1 MNYKLLVLDLDGTL
15 TNSKKEI
22 TPFTRET
29 LLQAQEKG
37 LHLVLASG
45 RPTYGIVP
53 LAEELNMKQ
62 YGGFILSFN
71 GGKVIDLMTDKVL
84 FEQAL
89 PPDIVPV
96 LYNRSKEAGL
106 AILSYNGKYILSEH
120 PENKYVQY
128 ESFLTKMKIKATDDF
143 LRDLHQPADKC
154 LVVGE
159 PEMLVPLEEKL
170 RQELG
175 KRINVYRSEAFYLEL
190 VPKGIDK
197 AASLSRLLERTR
209 IKQEEVIAIGDGFND
224 VSMIRFAGL
233 GVAMANAQPPV
244 KANADRITQYTN
256 VIVRAE
262 ENRPQ
267 PIYDV
272 FAGTPDRARGMASS
286 VGRIRCSNGYYK
298 MWVVS
303 HNTLRGGA
311 GGSMLNA
318 EYAYKKDIL

>member
-45 RPTYGIVP
+45 RHTYGIVP
-53 LAEELNMKQ
+53 LAEELNIKQ

-190 VPKGIDK
+190 VPKRHRQ
-197 AASLSRLLERTR
+197 SRLVIPLTR
-209 IKQEEVIAIGDGFND
+209 
-224 VSMIRFAGL
+224 
-233 GVAMANAQPPV
+233 AN
-244 KANADRITQYTN
+244 
-256 VIVRAE
+256 
-262 ENRPQ
+262 
-267 PIYDV
+267 
-272 FAGTPDRARGMASS
+272 PD
-286 VGRIRCSNGYYK
+286 K
-298 MWVVS
+298 
-303 HNTLRGGA
+303 T
-311 GGSMLNA
+311 GGSDRYRRRFQRCIHDPFRRIGSRYGQRPA
-318 EYAYKKDIL
+318 PCQGQCRPHHPIHER

>member
-143 LRDLHQPADKC
+143 LRDLHQPA
-154 LVVGE
+154 
-159 PEMLVPLEEKL
+159 
-170 RQELG
+170 
-175 KRINVYRSEAFYLEL
+175 
-190 VPKGIDK
+190 
-197 AASLSRLLERTR
+197 
-209 IKQEEVIAIGDGFND
+209 
-224 VSMIRFAGL
+224 
-233 GVAMANAQPPV
+233 
-244 KANADRITQYTN
+244 
-256 VIVRAE
+256 
-262 ENRPQ
+262 
-267 PIYDV
+267 
-272 FAGTPDRARGMASS
+272 
-286 VGRIRCSNGYYK
+286 
-298 MWVVS
+298 
-303 HNTLRGGA
+303 
-311 GGSMLNA
+311 
-318 EYAYKKDIL
+318 

>member
-1 MNYKLLVLDLDGTL
+1 
-15 TNSKKEI
+15 
-22 TPFTRET
+22 
-29 LLQAQEKG
+29 
-37 LHLVLASG
+37 
-45 RPTYGIVP
+45 
-53 LAEELNMKQ
+53 MKQ

-159 PEMLVPLEEKL
+159 PEMLVSLEEKL

-175 KRINVYRSEAFYLEL
+175 KRIN
-190 VPKGIDK
+190 

-256 VIVRAE
+256 DEDGV
-262 ENRPQ
+262 
-267 PIYDV
+267 
-272 FAGTPDRARGMASS
+272 ARF
-286 VGRIRCSNGYYK
+286 IQE
-298 MWVVS
+298 
-303 HNTLRGGA
+303 L
-311 GGSMLNA
+311 L
-318 EYAYKKDIL
+318 

>member
-53 LAEELNMKQ
+53 LAEELNIKQ

-106 AILSYNGKYILSEH
+106 AILSYNRLISDLFLFQNREYVTKLLIHKVDFCKILS
-120 PENKYVQY
+120 KL
-128 ESFLTKMKIKATDDF
+128 LT
-143 LRDLHQPADKC
+143 C
-154 LVVGE
+154 LW
-159 PEMLVPLEEKL
+159 
-170 RQELG
+170 
-175 KRINVYRSEAFYLEL
+175 N
-190 VPKGIDK
+190 
-197 AASLSRLLERTR
+197 
-209 IKQEEVIAIGDGFND
+209 
-224 VSMIRFAGL
+224 
-233 GVAMANAQPPV
+233 
-244 KANADRITQYTN
+244 
-256 VIVRAE
+256 
-262 ENRPQ
+262 
-267 PIYDV
+267 IY
-272 FAGTPDRARGMASS
+272 
-286 VGRIRCSNGYYK
+286 IHRCQS
-298 MWVVS
+298 
-303 HNTLRGGA
+303 
-311 GGSMLNA
+311 
-318 EYAYKKDIL
+318 